1 VTQGSAKAGLARS
14 SDGSNPSDTAGRSA
28 RNFKHFDAAA
38 LANAATRKLGAYDP
52 GHDLPALRK
61 RFGATLAELGSNE
74 NPLGPSPRAIAAITS
89 AMPELPRYPDP
100 KGGALKSAL
109 AAHLGVDAGQI
120 TLGNGSHEL
129 LILIAQC
136 FADAAVSVVF
146 SEFGFAVFP
155 IATAVAGAE
164 PIRVPALPSD
174 HAAMPLGH
182 DLDAMAA
189 ALRADTR
196 IVYLAN
202 PNNPTGT
209 WFDDAAL
216 ERFVER
222 VPPTTLVVVDE
233 AYHEYVTESG
243 LGGALRLL
251 ARRPNL
257 IVTRTFSKAYGLAG
271 LRVGYAIS
279 AAPVAAV
286 LERLRESFNVNC
298 FALAAAE
305 AALDDQA
312 HVARVRQWNRAER
325 DWLAE
330 ALRAQGLRVLPSQT
344 NFVLVD
350 FGRDATPIEQSL
362 FERGVIARPMG
373 GYGLHECLRISV
385 GSHSENEQL
394 LTAMAEAARA
404 GAAA

>member
-1 VTQGSAKAGLARS
+1 VTRGSTAAATHSAESPAPAGATQGDVRAKG
-14 SDGSNPSDTAGRSA
+14 G
-28 RNFKHFDAAA
+28 FDAAA
-38 LANAATRKLGAYDP
+38 LANTATRKLGAYDP

-61 RFGATLAELGSNE
+61 RFGAALAELGSNE
-74 NPLGPSPRAIAAITS
+74 NPLGPSPRAIAAIGA
-89 AMPELPRYPDP
+89 AMPELLRYPDP
-100 KGGALKSAL
+100 KGGALKAAL
-109 AAHLGVDAGQI
+109 ATQLGLDTAQI

-136 FADAAVSVVF
+136 FADPGVSVVF

-164 PIRVPALPSD
+164 PIRVPALPRH
-174 HAAMPLGH
+174 HAAMPFGH
-182 DLDAMAA
+182 DLDAMAG

-209 WFDDAAL
+209 WFGDAAL
-216 ERFVER
+216 QGFIEC

-243 LGGALRLL
+243 LTSTLPLL
-251 ARRPNL
+251 ARHPNL

-271 LRVGYAIS
+271 LRVGYAAS

-305 AALDDQA
+305 AALGDQA
-312 HVARVRQWNRAER
+312 QVARTREWNRAER
-325 DWLAE
+325 DWLA
-330 ALRAQGLRVLPSQT
+330 ARLRTRGLRVLPSQT

-350 FGRDATPIEQSL
+350 FGRDAAPIEQAL
-362 FERGVIARPMG
+362 FERGVIVRPMG
-373 GYGLHECLRISV
+373 GYGLRDCLRISV
-385 GSHSENEQL
+385 GSRADNERL
-394 LTAMAEAARA
+394 LAAMPGSLE
-404 GAAA
+404 GAAQ